1 MARAVFRR
9 YGHAVQGCAHRATPY
24 ERSTVSRDARWTA
37 LLDLLA
43 DRGRLEVD
51 EAAAVLGV
59 STATIRRD
67 LDQLAEQ
74 QMLTR
79 TRGGA
84 VAHGVSYELPL
95 RYKTTRNPSQK
106 QRIGKAV
113 AGLVAAGEVVGL
125 TGGTTTTE
133 VARALA
139 LRGDIT
145 ADPGPAGPRRPVLTV
160 VTNALN
166 IANELVIRP
175 QIKIVVTGGVARPQ
189 SYELTG
195 PLAGGVL
202 REITLDIAVLGID
215 AIDPRHGAY
224 ARHEDEASINRL
236 LAEQAN
242 RVVVAADSSKVGHRA
257 FAKIC
262 GIEAIDTLVTDEG
275 IPAEAVERLKEAGV
289 AVTTV

>member
-1 MARAVFRR
+1 M
-9 YGHAVQGCAHRATPY
+9 
-24 ERSTVSRDARWTA
+24 SRDARWTS

-43 DRGRLEVD
+43 EHGRLDVD
-51 EAAAVLGV
+51 EAADTLRV

-74 QMLTR
+74 QMLVR

-95 RYKTTRNPSQK
+95 RYRSARNAPQK
-106 QRIGKAV
+106 QRIAAAV
-113 AGLVAAGEVVGL
+113 AAMIEVGEVVGL

-139 LRGDIT
+139 LRGDLT
-145 ADPGPAGPRRPVLTV
+145 DTGGAGRGPALTV

-166 IANELVIRP
+166 IAGELVIRP
-175 QIKIVVTGGVARPQ
+175 QIKLVVTGGVARPQ

-195 PLAGGVL
+195 PLADGVL

-215 AIDPRHGAY
+215 AIDPVEGVY
-224 ARHEDEASINRL
+224 AHHEDEAGTNRL
-236 LAEQAN
+236 LAERAR
-242 RVVVAADSSKVGHRA
+242 RVVVATDSSKIGRRA
-257 FAKIC
+257 FARVC
-262 GIEAIDTLVTDEG
+262 ATASVATLVTDTAA
-275 IPAEAVERLKEAGV
+275 PAAAVAAFREAGV
-289 AVTTV
+289 HVVTV